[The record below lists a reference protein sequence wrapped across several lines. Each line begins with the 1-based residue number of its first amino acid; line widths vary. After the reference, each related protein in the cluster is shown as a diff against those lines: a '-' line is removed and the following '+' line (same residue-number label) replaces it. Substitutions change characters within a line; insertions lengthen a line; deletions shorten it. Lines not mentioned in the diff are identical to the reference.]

1 VAAQPRD
8 PETYLKLQC
17 EAQFY
22 VGQQYL
28 IAGDRERAR
37 HAFEAAVATG
47 VTEFLELDW
56 ARHELESLNSR

>member
-1 VAAQPRD
+1 
-8 PETYLKLQC
+8 
-17 EAQFY
+17 
-22 VGQQYL
+22 L